1 MAGYS
6 YCSDWAVATI
16 VHFVLLWKNSSL
28 TWSVALIDLI
38 PAQPSSTIATAH
50 THKTK
55 RTKQT
60 NKCCSHGYRQSNGP
74 IYPFSLKC
82 HFPSCAEF
90 HFAYVYGTSDG

>member
-16 VHFVLLWKNSSL
+16 VHFVLLWKNSAL

-60 NKCCSHGYRQSNGP
+60 NKCCSHRPNKQSAAMATDKVTAQYTCSP
-74 IYPFSLKC
+74 
-82 HFPSCAEF
+82 
-90 HFAYVYGTSDG
+90 